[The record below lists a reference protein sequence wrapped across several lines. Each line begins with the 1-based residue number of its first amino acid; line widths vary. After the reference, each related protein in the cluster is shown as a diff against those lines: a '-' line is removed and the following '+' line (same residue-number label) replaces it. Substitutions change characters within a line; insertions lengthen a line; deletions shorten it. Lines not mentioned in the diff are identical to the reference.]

1 MVCPWN
7 HNLCQCTY
15 ARLMLLLGGFICL
28 LFFWLAVVGVSG
40 GGGEKIEMKVNDVCG
55 DYGLAMKIIQEYRIL
70 KRGS

>member
-1 MVCPWN
+1 
-7 HNLCQCTY
+7 
-15 ARLMLLLGGFICL
+15 MLLLGGFICL